1 MKTFQIYLAFTYSVI
16 LAEYIDQLAE
26 KKNKMR
32 TQMVQH
38 QHIAYAQNHNCGAQ
52 YLQFTLLLIAVYI
65 IADCNL
71 LLNVQSRNGY

>member
-1 MKTFQIYLAFTYSVI
+1 
-16 LAEYIDQLAE
+16 
-26 KKNKMR
+26 
-32 TQMVQH
+32 MVQH
-38 QHIAYAQNHNCGAQ
+38 QHIAYAQNHNCGAR

>member
-1 MKTFQIYLAFTYSVI
+1 MKTFQICLAFTYLVI

-26 KKNKMR
+26 KNKMR

-38 QHIAYAQNHNCGAQ
+38 QHIAYAQNHNCGAR